1 MAFLLIPFLIILL
14 VFYSGA
20 SLNVANRMCELS
32 KFGGKLPA
40 LQCEVFMCST
50 PGMDGQQFS
59 LRERKYGVQKQKIGE
74 ADFPMAFL

>member
-1 MAFLLIPFLIILL
+1 MAFSLIPFLIILL

-40 LQCEVFMCST
+40 LQFEVFKCST
-50 PGMDGQQFS
+50 PGMDGAAIFS
-59 LRERKYGVQKQKIGE
+59 TGAKIWSAE
-74 ADFPMAFL
+74 TENW